1 MSKTAA
7 NPFIENEFTKYF
19 DVSKVMEMPKA
30 FQDFKMPNGFNMETL
45 MDSQRKNMQA
55 FATAQ
60 QTAAE
65 GWQTIMRRQ
74 SETMREAMKECSS
87 MMSEIMGSSTPEE
100 KIAKQAQMAKAALD
114 RSMCC
119 GKEFAEMAT
128 KAHYDALEV
137 ISNRIGEC
145 VEEMRA
151 MGRSSSGASAPT
163 IVVGKVANK

>member
-30 FQDFKMPNGFNMETL
+30 FQDFKMPNGFNMETW

-65 GWQTIMRRQ
+65 GWQMIMRRQ

-87 MMSEIMGSSTPEE
+87 MMSEIMGASTPED
-100 KIAKQAQMAKAALD
+100 KIAKQAQIAKTALD
-114 RSMCC
+114 RSMCS

-151 MGRSSSGASAPT
+151 MTRSSSAGSSPV
-163 IVVGKVANK
+163 VVGKVANKQ

>member
-30 FQDFKMPNGFNMETL
+30 FQDFKMPTGFNFESI

-55 FATAQ
+55 FAAAQ

-65 GWQTIMRRQ
+65 GWQAIMRRQ
-74 SETMREAMKECSS
+74 NEAMRDAIKECSS
-87 MMSEIMGSSTPEE
+87 MFNDVISSGTPED
-100 KIAKQAQMAKAALD
+100 KVTKQVQMAKAVLD
-114 RSMCC
+114 RSMACS
-119 GKEFAEMAT
+119 KEIAEMAT
-128 KAHYDALEV
+128 KANFEAMEV

-145 VEEMRA
+145 ADEIRSIA
-151 MGRSSSGASAPT
+151 RSSSAAAPV
-163 IVVGKVANK
+163 VVGKSVANKQ